1 MQYNRNHC
9 QLATFAHKV
18 LNTLATTELA
28 VHADY
33 LRFTLGEVESLAG
46 LAEPQFN
53 LELQRLVDGGFV
65 IERKK
70 STVYQ
75 ISDKGM
81 RMKRI
86 MNKLR
91 DS

>member
-1 MQYNRNHC
+1 MQHSSNHY
-9 QLATFAHKV
+9 QLATLAHKV
-18 LNTLATTELA
+18 LNTLSSTKLA
-28 VHADY
+28 VHAKY
-33 LRFTLGEVESLAG
+33 LRFSVGEVESMADLT
-46 LAEPQFN
+46 ETQFYS
-53 LELQRLVDGGFV
+53 ELQRLVDGGFV

-70 STVYQ
+70 SAVYQ

-91 DS
+91 NC